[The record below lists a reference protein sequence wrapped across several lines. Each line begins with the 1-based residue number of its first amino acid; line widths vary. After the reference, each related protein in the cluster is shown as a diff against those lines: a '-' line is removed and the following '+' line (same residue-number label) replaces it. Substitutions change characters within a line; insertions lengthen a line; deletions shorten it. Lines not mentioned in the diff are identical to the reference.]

1 MQVLALSLPVCFAR
15 GMEGGIEKWLPKDLQ
30 EHLRRERRQARAAAK
45 TFAEAC
51 RSGDLALF
59 GNAYEQFRYLPDGWT
74 YALREVAHLKRV
86 DKNIQNE
93 FQLLWF
99 DSRVGLNCDDKN
111 ALLDALRVLFPRYR
125 GPAVRLFRGASERE
139 GRARKLFGPSWSKEM
154 EEADWFARQ
163 YQTAPGGSVVLETK
177 APQKAIIFT
186 PGFAGPFW
194 LNEDGTRRYDE
205 SEYLVDGRRLRRV
218 TVSRRYPQISL

>member
-1 MQVLALSLPVCFAR
+1 M
-15 GMEGGIEKWLPKDLQ
+15 IDLQ
-30 EHLRRERRQARAAAK
+30 EQIRLERRQARAAAK

-51 RSGDLALF
+51 RSGDLAPVRQRL
-59 GNAYEQFRYLPDGWT
+59 RTVPLPARRVA
-74 YALREVAHLKRV
+74 YALREVARLKCV

-139 GRARKLFGPSWSKEM
+139 GRARKLFGPSWSTEM

-194 LNEDGTRRYDE
+194 LNEDGTRA
-205 SEYLVDGRRLRRV
+205 V
-218 TVSRRYPQISL
+218 